1 MEQHTAF
8 NKLKDLEKNIRTIII
23 GKNDKIRLLLTALL
37 ADGHILLE
45 DTPGTGKTMLAKA
58 LAASISGTYKRVQ
71 FTPDLL
77 PSDVTGINIYNQ
89 KNQEFEF
96 IPGPVFANILL
107 ADEINRATPRTQS
120 CLLEAMAE
128 GQVTTDGTTRTLH
141 KPFFM
146 IATENPLE
154 TAGTFPLPE
163 AQLDRFSMKISLGF
177 PTAEEEL
184 KIMNRHILNNPTK
197 FLTPVCTPSDIEAFQ
212 TEAAKVYVHE
222 DIQKYII
229 QIIHATRNHEQVALG
244 INPRGTLSLMR
255 CAQAYAFLNG
265 RSYVIP
271 EDIKYLASPCLC
283 HRLLSF
289 TVSGSHALAA
299 SIIEQILA
307 SIPVPTEN
315 FEKPNTP

>member
-1 MEQHTAF
+1 MEQHIDF
-8 NKLKDLEKNIRTIII
+8 NKLKELERNIGKIII
-23 GKNDKIRLLLTALL
+23 GKDEEIRLLLTSLL
-37 ADGHILLE
+37 ANGHILLE

-58 LAASISGTYKRVQ
+58 LAASISGIYKRVQ

-77 PSDVTGINIYNQ
+77 PSDVTGINIYNL
-89 KNQEFEF
+89 KKQEFEF
-96 IPGPVFANILL
+96 ISGPVFTNILL

-128 GQVTTDGTTRTLH
+128 GQVTIDGITRTLH

-146 IATENPLE
+146 IATENPIE

-163 AQLDRFSMKISLGF
+163 AQMDRFSMRISLGF

-184 KIMNRHILNNPTK
+184 DIMNHYILDNPMEH
-197 FLTPVCTPSDIEAFQ
+197 LTPVCTLSDIETFQ
-212 TEAAKVYVHE
+212 AETTKIFIHE
-222 DIQKYII
+222 DIKKYII
-229 QIIHATRNHEQVALG
+229 QIVHATRTHEQVALG

-255 CAQAYAFLNG
+255 CAQAYSYING

-271 EDIKYLASPCLC
+271 EDIKYLAIPCLC

-289 TVSGSHALAA
+289 TGSGSQAFAV

-315 FEKPNTP
+315 FEKPDTL